1 MKNQVFQVTN
11 ALAVLVLLSASGA
24 ASAKVNNH
32 NKAVPVLGETQ
43 QQQLTEESAKRAF
56 RDIRDL
62 AIGAA
67 SDASELKVK
76 IQNRNFAVGA
86 SECPELN
93 SLKIAINQMG
103 KHVLAL
109 EASRENLNPSQR
121 EILDQVLPLL
131 QHATAN
137 VAGAIEYA
145 KTNPTWLVTAENQ
158 AYVAK
163 VERDARHITGAI
175 DEYLKRR

>member
-1 MKNQVFQVTN
+1 MQNRVFQVTN
-11 ALAVLVLLSASGA
+11 ALAVLVLLSASEA

-32 NKAVPVLGETQ
+32 HKAVPVLGETQ
-43 QQQLTEESAKRAF
+43 PLTEESAKRIF

-121 EILDQVLPLL
+121 ETLDQVLPLL

-163 VERDARHITGAI
+163 VERDARHITGVI
-175 DEYLKRR
+175 EEQLKRR